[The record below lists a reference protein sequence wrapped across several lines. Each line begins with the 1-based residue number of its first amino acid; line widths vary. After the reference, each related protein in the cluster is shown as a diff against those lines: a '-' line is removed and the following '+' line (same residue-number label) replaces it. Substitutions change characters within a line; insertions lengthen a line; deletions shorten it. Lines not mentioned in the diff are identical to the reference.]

1 MPFHLKYTADG
12 KIHRRQFNSYYECA
26 TTKEQLRKQGIQC
39 QYSESG
45 RDITGKDYTPM
56 PIKQEDKQLIKNFLK
71 ICDNV
76 KDL

>member
-12 KIHRRQFNSYYECA
+12 KIHRRQFNSYYEC
-26 TTKEQLRKQGIQC
+26 TTAKEQLRKQGIQC

-45 RDITGKDYTPM
+45 RDITGKDYNPM
-56 PIKQEDKQLIKNFLK
+56 PIKQEDKQLVKNFLK